1 MFYPLDASAR
11 YWKRVRK
18 MRTNIAASIR
28 ARLFN
33 KAKENREEF
42 EFTLVRY
49 ACERFLYRLGE
60 SHLRGS
66 YILKGASL
74 LSVWLKESYR
84 VTRDVDLLAFGRR
97 DFNTIRAA
105 IESICRIPCSMD
117 GLAFDLDSLRI
128 SQTRDALKY
137 PGCRAKLHALLD
149 SARIHLQVDFGFGDV
164 LTAGTE
170 EAKLPTLIDGL
181 PVPNLRAY
189 PRVTTIAEKFE
200 AMVKLGRNN
209 SRMKD
214 FHDIWILSQNF
225 VFQGNPLRKAILACF
240 ERRGTP
246 WTDEIPEVLQ
256 LTFYSDD
263 SLQTRWQS
271 YCPQSNLLV
280 QAPYV
285 SFEVV
290 GERICAFLGPVC
302 KSILANTPFLMYW
315 PSGGPWKMYTELDVL
330 HTP

>member
-1 MFYPLDASAR
+1 
-11 YWKRVRK
+11 

-28 ARLFN
+28 ARLLN
-33 KAKENREEF
+33 KAKENGEEF

-60 SHLRGS
+60 SHLRES

-74 LSVWLKESYR
+74 LSVWIKESYR
-84 VTRDVDLLAFGRR
+84 VTRDIDLLAFGRR
-97 DFNTIRAA
+97 DPSAIRSA

-128 SQTRDALKY
+128 SLTRDTLKY
-137 PGCRAKLHALLD
+137 LGCRAKLHALLD
-149 SARIHLQVDFGFGDV
+149 RARIHLQVDFGFGDV
-164 LTAGTE
+164 LTSGTE

-200 AMVKLGRNN
+200 TMVKLGRNN

-225 VFQGNPLRKAILACF
+225 AFQGNALCKAILTCF

-246 WTDEIPEVLQ
+246 WPDEIPEVLQ

-263 SLQTRWQS
+263 GLQTRWQS
-271 YCPQSNLLV
+271 YCPQSNLLS
-280 QAPYV
+280 QAPFV

-315 PSGGPWKMYTELDVL
+315 PSGGPWNTKPSGLPL
-330 HTP
+330 A